1 MKNILKSLLS
11 KSPFKPL
18 QEHME
23 HVCICVRL
31 VKDLL
36 QEVRNVSFD
45 KAKKIYDKIN
55 EHEHLADQIKDG
67 IRENLSRS
75 LFMPVHRNDLMEIL
89 SIQDSIADAAED
101 VGVLLTIKEPLVMPA
116 ELFDL
121 LEEILAKTL
130 ETFNKYH
137 EIILEMDYLLEATFS
152 GPQAQIAKKNI
163 DKVAFLE
170 HETDLVQKVFLKK
183 FFEFDKELSQSDFF
197 LISQLSRRIGDIANI
212 SEKAAK
218 KIRLILF

>member
-23 HVCICVRL
+23 HVHICV
-31 VKDLL
+31 VAIQDLL
-36 QEVRNVSFD
+36 QEVKKGSFEE
-45 KAKKIYDKIN
+45 AKKLYSKIN
-55 EHEHLADQIKDG
+55 EHEHLADKIKDE

-101 VGVLLTIKEPLVMPA
+101 VGVLLTIKESLSMPSD
-116 ELFDL
+116 LFVL
-121 LEEILAKTL
+121 LEAILNKTL
-130 ETFNKYH
+130 ETFHKYH
-137 EIILEMDYLLEATFS
+137 EIILEMEYLLEATFS

-163 DKVAFLE
+163 DKVAYLE

-183 FFEFDKELSQSDFF
+183 FFECDDQLSKSDFF
-197 LISQLSRRIGDIANI
+197 LISKISRRIGDIANI